1 MEGAPKPVVTPEQN
15 EQPLPADFDPS
26 EMMKAMNEGEVS
38 LEEPDFS
45 NYEVEDMA
53 EEKPVE
59 SFQDLM
65 EEQEDGQY
73 ALNFDNLKEVPFAG
87 EQPEEVKEEVIETP
101 VEEPNDVK
109 ITTEEVPVEQSDE
122 FVVPVA
128 ENAEVDHSQDKVTAA
143 ENFEVA
149 KQAVDDLTREVA
161 AAEAALGSVK
171 GRRAK
176 KEAQKALDEARARLE
191 TAQEDFEDKR
201 QAVGMSGEE
210 LPEGM
215 TQEETAQ
222 PESVA
227 EQQPEVEQAPV
238 AEEKPKSL
246 EDLNLNIV
254 SVQEEAKSREKMAEH
269 EAEERFNQERA
280 GAKGLTK
287 IFTYGKA
294 FGGIRKKQLIKE
306 ILTEQPDESIQKQNV
321 KLFEKALEQGVDD
334 VLVGGEKLTTVENKS
349 DGRIVMIRN
358 ALQELAKESANGNA
372 KDAYKEFKENV
383 ENWRKDGVFAEQLD
397 KNGNFSSDNILEKGQ
412 KVVEIAKD
420 LDAYN
425 TSIDNLN
432 KYIEKN
438 ITLNIGEAKSGLN
451 TEVYYDRAT
460 KAAMIAG
467 VAGAAIVWGSNRA
480 IRAVTLGAGG
490 AAVGAITGFDKAK
503 SNINKMNINEALG
516 RSNEVAEISDDAK
529 FGAKLLN
536 KFSRLKK
543 GMAENL
549 GLYEYGES
557 SAEITEKASDV
568 TEALR
573 SVMKYDEEGNIIT
586 DKDGNIEW
594 AEGVT
599 DGQKEEFAEYV
610 GKVRAMFEVGSDK
623 NIDLITYDVKNGE
636 GLENVS
642 IQRNGVTMALAD
654 AMRMLRVNDLGDKV
668 AESQESYVKA
678 LNEQIGKI
686 NNERKVY
693 VGAMMARN
701 ALIGLAIGGIVSEIK
716 DKIDAVRGVAGD
728 VDIDGASGDTTVEKA
743 ATVAGA
749 MKGSETPDIM
759 DAAGEAAQGD
769 GEVTK
774 FVLENSEVKFIRG
787 ADGGYDAMIDT
798 DNNGY
803 FEATDLKGINFENG
817 QLTDDAMQKLQ
828 DAGYE
833 MTGSKE
839 IDGVETVS
847 AKIEKFADW
856 IKGQNIKTVEAH
868 ESGDVVD
875 FHRAGWNTS
884 ANNDVVLGGARL
896 SADHQN
902 IIIDVSSKN
911 GNVNVD
917 DLEVALTAQDGSNLA
932 FSYDIENGQIEI
944 PREDAAASLFNLG
957 NDGTSMTYDGRYM
970 EVYGTNESG
979 LAEIYRT
986 TANDDAN
993 FEDVRIF
1000 EHSNNPVTE
1009 YTFTNA
1015 ETGQSLEMSAPM
1027 SSYAPEGT
1035 NTGVSEWYLDN
1046 SATTNGGE
1054 IIMSEKVVG
1063 TLGDGTEIHE
1073 SFNEGGFNV
1082 ENDGYFAEVKSS
1094 DHAMGSYLWGDEGK
1108 VTPENID
1115 HIDKSRLAQ
1124 EFLDD
1129 GQGGLEGT
1137 TTLSAYTGTDESLA
1151 NISDVNE
1158 RIALLH
1164 QDSVAYDNYTNEYW
1178 NGLKQ
1183 DLVDGGYKPDVK
1195 LAGGDGTI
1203 KLTSYGY
1210 IGDDGNVK
1218 VAWQVKQ
1225 ATEQE
1230 GIFQFNREVNGVETE
1245 YLQDTGAVNKILIE
1259 NGYDPNEYEVVQSGF
1274 GMRCS
1279 GDNPQIDIFIRKRG
1293 SIPGSEGTP
1302 TKDTP
1307 EDTPEK
1313 TTPEGTPT
1321 KDTPEGTPTK
1331 DTPEDTPDKTTPEDT
1346 PDKTTPEDTPDK
1358 TTPEDTP
1365 DKTTPEDTPDKTTPE
1380 NTPDKTTTELTSK
1393 NAEATKNM
1401 DDGSGSPDTKAGE
1414 LEERPEEMSNY
1425 NRETQNTPIENNNR
1439 NDELI
1444 DNADRTLANDTN
1456 RTQEQINEQAA
1467 NAAAAEAAAQAQQAA
1482 DNAADNMAQ
1491 QAQDLSNLTD
1501 EQAAEMFKNGQI

>member
-1 MEGAPKPVVTPEQN
+1 MEGAPKPAQNPEPINVDGLAEKIQAN
-15 EQPLPADFDPS
+15 TLKDVETDDLVRRFGMEDEQ
-26 EMMKAMNEGEVS
+26 
-38 LEEPDFS
+38 
-45 NYEVEDMA
+45 A
-53 EEKPVE
+53 ESDEPVE
-59 SFQDLM
+59 SEPAEGAPEEGEQAEGAQEEPVTSFEQLM
-65 EEQEDGQY
+65 TEGDDGQMEM
-73 ALNFDNLKEVPFAG
+73 NFDALKDVPFAG
-87 EQPEEVKEEVIETP
+87 DKPEE
-101 VEEPNDVK
+101 
-109 ITTEEVPVEQSDE
+109 
-122 FVVPVA
+122 
-128 ENAEVDHSQDKVTAA
+128 
-143 ENFEVA
+143 
-149 KQAVDDLTREVA
+149 
-161 AAEAALGSVK
+161 
-171 GRRAK
+171 
-176 KEAQKALDEARARLE
+176 
-191 TAQEDFEDKR
+191 
-201 QAVGMSGEE
+201 
-210 LPEGM
+210 
-215 TQEETAQ
+215 
-222 PESVA
+222 
-227 EQQPEVEQAPV
+227 V
-238 AEEKPKSL
+238 AEEKPDETEEVDHSRDQENAKEWSADAQAALDAAQAKYDAALEKSEAATRKKDIERAEAELSQASDELAAAQKNYDDAEWMRTASGLEKPKSL
-246 EDLNLNIV
+246 DDLDLNIV
-254 SVQEEAKSREKMAEH
+254 SVQESQASRKKMAEH
-269 EAEERFNQERA
+269 EAETRFNEERA
-280 GAKGLTK
+280 AAGRLAKMT
-287 IFTYGKA
+287 TYGKI
-294 FGGIRKKQLIKE
+294 FGGIRKKQLVKE
-306 ILTEQPDESIQKQNV
+306 ILSEQPNQEIEQENV
-321 KLFEKALEQGVDD
+321 KRFEQALNQNVDD
-334 VLVGGEKLTTVENKS
+334 VLVGGEKLTKVE
-349 DGRIVMIRN
+349 DERLTMVQR
-358 ALQELAKESANGNA
+358 ALQNLASETAEGNG
-372 KDAYKEFKENV
+372 KDAYKDFKDTI
-383 ENWRKDGVFAEQLD
+383 ENWQKDGTLANNKD
-397 KNGNFSSDNILEKGQ
+397 FSADNILEKGK
-412 KVVEIAKD
+412 KVVEIASD

-425 TSIDNLN
+425 TSIGGLN
-432 KYIEKN
+432 RYIRKN
-438 ITLNIGEAKSGLN
+438 VTLNIGEANLGLN

-467 VAGAAIVWGSNRA
+467 VAGAAGIFATNRG
-480 IRAVTLGAGG
+480 IRMASLGAGG
-490 AAVGAITGFDKAK
+490 GIIGAMTGYEKAK

-516 RSNEVAEISDDAK
+516 RSNEIADVPENAK
-529 FGAKLLN
+529 FSSKLFN
-536 KFSRLKK
+536 KYMKMKK
-543 GMAENL
+543 GLAEKL
-549 GLYEYGES
+549 GLYEYGDA

-568 TEALR
+568 TESIR
-573 SVMKYDEEGNIIT
+573 KMMMRDEDGRVET
-586 DKDGNIEW
+586 DEDGNIKW

-599 DGQKEEFAEYV
+599 DEQKAEFAEYV
-610 GKVRAMFEVGSDK
+610 GKIRAMFEVGSDK
-623 NIDLITYDVKNGE
+623 NIDLITYDVAQGE
-636 GLENVS
+636 SLDKVRE
-642 IQRNGVTMALAD
+642 QKQEATMALAD
-654 AMRMLRVNDLGDKV
+654 AMRMLRVGEFGDKV
-668 AESQESYVKA
+668 TEAQNSYVNA
-678 LNEQIGKI
+678 LTEQINKI
-686 NNERKVY
+686 NSERRVY
-693 VGAMMARN
+693 TAAMTAKG
-701 ALIGLAIGGIVSEIK
+701 ALIGLGIGALASGVREYVQDHDIIERAKSALGFDQDAGIENAAK
-716 DKIDAVRGVAGD
+716 GAAVVAGE
-728 VDIDGASGDTTVEKA
+728 G
-743 ATVAGA
+743 
-749 MKGSETPDIM
+749 
-759 DAAGEAAQGD
+759 DAANAAAAQSGEAEGLFT
-769 GEVTK
+769 GEK
-774 FVLENSEVKFIRG
+774 FTLKNSEVKFIRG
-787 ADGGYDAMIDT
+787 EDGNYDAMVDM

-803 FEATDLKGINFENG
+803 FEETDLKGISFEDGN
-817 QLTDDAMQKLQ
+817 LTEDSMQKLEA
-828 DAGYE
+828 AGFE
-833 MTGSKE
+833 MTESHE
-839 IDGVETVS
+839 TDGVETVS
-847 AKIEKFADW
+847 AKLKNFAEW
-856 IKGQNIKTVEAH
+856 VKGEDIKTVEAH
-868 ESGDVVD
+868 ESGDIVD
-875 FHRAGWNTS
+875 FHRGGWNAS
-884 ANNDVVLGGARL
+884 ADNDVVLGGARL
-896 SADHQN
+896 STDHQN
-902 IIIDVSSKN
+902 IIIDVTSKN

-957 NDGTSMTYDGRYM
+957 NDGSSMTYTGRYM
-970 EVYGTNESG
+970 EVYGANENG

-986 TANDDAN
+986 TANDN
-993 FEDVRIF
+993 PSFEDVRLF
-1000 EHSNNPVTE
+1000 SHSENTVTE
-1009 YTFTNA
+1009 YTFVNA
-1015 ETGQSLEMSAPM
+1015 EAGQQLEMRAPM

-1054 IIMSEKVVG
+1054 IIMSENVVG

-1082 ENDGYFAEVKSS
+1082 ENDGYFAEAKSS
-1094 DHAMGSYLWGDEGK
+1094 DHAMGGYLWGDEGK

-1115 HIDKSRLAQ
+1115 HIDKGRLAQ

-1307 EDTPEK
+1307 EGTPTKDESEGTPEK
-1313 TTPEGTPT
+1313 DNNEGMPEKDNNEGTPEKDNTEGTPEKDNNEGTPEKDNTEGTPEKDNNEGTPEKDNNEGTPT
-1321 KDTPEGTPTK
+1321 KDTPEGTPG
-1331 DTPEDTPDKTTPEDT
+1331 
-1346 PDKTTPEDTPDK
+1346 
-1358 TTPEDTP
+1358 
-1365 DKTTPEDTPDKTTPE
+1365 
-1380 NTPDKTTTELTSK
+1380 K

-1467 NAAAAEAAAQAQQAA
+1467 NAAAEAAAQAQQAA